1 MDYLYFYLEV
11 NGIEFHGC
19 KIFRGTKYYCSNP
32 SNGFIDHQF
41 KCNFFLWEN
50 KHLKDYF
57 RERNKKLSSVWKG
70 K

>member
-41 KCNFFLWEN
+41 KCNFFL
-50 KHLKDYF
+50 
-57 RERNKKLSSVWKG
+57 
-70 K
+70 